1 MVVTFILCLRL
12 VSTGIYDFFF
22 IVSYCFVAPLIKSHL
37 LKMEASLL
45 VTLFAIEK
53 ACVIFNKKKHQQWL
67 SSIQVSL

>member
-1 MVVTFILCLRL
+1 MRRDI
-12 VSTGIYDFFF
+12 VSLLWSSLLFFVLDLFLQVFMIFFF

-53 ACVIFNKKKHQQWL
+53 ACVIFNIKKN
-67 SSIQVSL
+67 